1 MNSKTIRK
9 TAIISSTLALTA
21 GLSLTAGTAIASLP
35 TLISPL
41 GVSSSSGTSDQQ
53 MAAAVYPRN
62 ASGQTYGSALT
73 ANSPENEPDL
83 ILVISDSGRTGYV
96 LKNALDAANGTE
108 ASKSFSSPEQAIAW
122 QNSQALQDR
131 IVAVYSSDGK
141 TQIGTFTVSGSL
153 SQLQTANQL
162 GS

>member
-1 MNSKTIRK
+1 MNTKSMRK
-9 TAIISSTLALTA
+9 TAILSSAIILTA

-41 GVSSSSGTSDQQ
+41 GLSASTGTSDEQ
-53 MAAAVYPRN
+53 MAAAIYPRN
-62 ASGQTYGSALT
+62 ASGQTYGSALV

-96 LKNALDAANGTE
+96 LKKALDAANGTE
-108 ASKSFSSPEQAIAW
+108 ASKSFTSPEQAIAW

-131 IVAVYSSDGK
+131 VVAVYSSDGK

-153 SQLQTANQL
+153 SQQQTAKQL
-162 GS
+162 GK

>member
-1 MNSKTIRK
+1 MNTKSMRK
-9 TAIISSTLALTA
+9 TAILSSAIILTA

-41 GVSSSSGTSDQQ
+41 GLSASTGTSDEQ
-53 MAAAVYPRN
+53 MAAAIYPRN
-62 ASGQTYGSALT
+62 ASGQTYGSALV

-96 LKNALDAANGTE
+96 LKKALDAANGTE
-108 ASKSFSSPEQAIAW
+108 ASKSFTSPEQAIAW

-131 IVAVYSSDGK
+131 VVAVYSSDGK
-141 TQIGTFTVSGSL
+141 AQIGTFTVSGSL
-153 SQLQTANQL
+153 SQQQTAKQL
-162 GS
+162 GK